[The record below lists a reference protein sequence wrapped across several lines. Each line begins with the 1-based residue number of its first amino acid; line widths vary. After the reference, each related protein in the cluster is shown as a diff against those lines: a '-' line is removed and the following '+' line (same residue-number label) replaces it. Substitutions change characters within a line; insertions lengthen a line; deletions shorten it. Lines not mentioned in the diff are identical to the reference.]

1 LNLEEMYRWWNE
13 AAKTNA
19 MSAILS
25 NKPAWDTNEFFET
38 GREWLCQH
46 FDWAASAG
54 FSPGGTRA
62 LDFGC
67 GMGRMANALAQ
78 YYETVLGVDIS
89 DEMLRL
95 ARENRRTGNIEFAQA
110 LGPPIGEPDGS
121 FHLVYSTIAVQHIA
135 PPFNLETISDLFR
148 LCAAGGYVLFDA
160 PSHKQCPTD
169 GDPGAGIF
177 LVPFQAVLKRA
188 QERGLELI
196 ALRNFP
202 ATSARHYQ
210 YLFQKP
216 SPAYDYT
223 TSGSKSDGPGC
234 Q

>member
-1 LNLEEMYRWWNE
+1 MYRWWNE
-13 AAKTNA
+13 AAKINA

-25 NKPAWDTNEFFET
+25 NRQAWDTNEFFES
-38 GREWLCQH
+38 GREWLRQH

-78 YYETVLGVDIS
+78 YYRVVVGVDIS

-95 ARENRRTGNIEFAQA
+95 ARENSRVGNIQFVQA
-110 LGPPIGEPDGS
+110 LGPPIKEPDGS
-121 FHLVYSTIAVQHIA
+121 FDLVYSTIVIQHIA
-135 PPFNLETISDLFR
+135 PPFNLEAISDLFR
-148 LCAAGGYVLFDA
+148 LCAPGGYVLLDA
-160 PSHKQCPTD
+160 PSHKERAGD

-177 LVPFQAVLKRA
+177 LAPFQAVLGQA
-188 QERGLELI
+188 ESRGLELI

-202 ATSARHYQ
+202 ATATRHYQ
-210 YLFQKP
+210 YLFHRLKRE
-216 SPAYDYT
+216 
-223 TSGSKSDGPGC
+223 K
-234 Q
+234 